1 MRLKDVEVGCSPLRS
16 DFTRITAR
24 IEVESRGAVLSYW
37 FDIPADLRQAVS
49 ESGNPWA
56 VLMLPLAC
64 YFGEPLVVDLPL
76 DRVLHDNLLGL
87 RSIWSAWYP
96 EFRPIA
102 IEAHALVGVDRR
114 EVPADPARRTISCF
128 SGGVD
133 SLFTFFRHKDRV
145 LGDGAATI
153 DDLLAISGF
162 NTPMD
167 DFDRLRGKLEPFA
180 RRFNRRLVPVLTNI
194 RYGSNA
200 VETPYSIG
208 HWQEQLAH
216 GAFLAGIVHLLG
228 RRYGE
233 FLIPASPSYSRL
245 IPWGSHPMSDPLL
258 SAADLR
264 VVHDGASFN
273 RIART
278 EAIARHEEALA
289 VLQVCARNGHG
300 QGNCSHCGKCLRTM
314 IMLDLRGVRERA
326 TTFDW
331 SNYAPERLRRIW
343 LPHRNE
349 QLHFLDIAALAD
361 REKRPE
367 LAAAA
372 RESAAFSRRRVA
384 IRSMVNSNPIS
395 RALWKVAHRALPV
408 STTIWSKNQADEL
421 RATRTGAVAPL
432 AAAVPST
439 VPTSNR

>member
-1 MRLKDVEVGCSPLRS
+1 MRLKDVEIGCSPLRN

-37 FDIPADLRQAVS
+37 FDIPADLRQSVS
-49 ESGNPWA
+49 DSGNPWA

-64 YFGEPLVVDLPL
+64 YFGEALVIDRPL

-87 RSIWSAWYP
+87 RSIWSSWYP
-96 EFRPIA
+96 EIRPIA

-114 EVPADPARRTISCF
+114 GVLADPAKRTISCF

-133 SLFTFFRHKDRV
+133 SMFTFFRHNDRI

-167 DFDRLRGKLEPFA
+167 DFDRLREKLEPFA
-180 RRFNRRLVPVLTNI
+180 QRFNRRLVPILTNI
-194 RYGSNA
+194 RYGSHA
-200 VETPYSIG
+200 VETPYSVG
-208 HWQEQLAH
+208 YWQERLAH

-228 RRYGE
+228 RRYRE
-233 FLIPASPSYSRL
+233 FLIPASPSYYRL
-245 IPWGSHPMSDPLL
+245 IPWGSHPMCDPLM

-273 RIART
+273 RIVRT
-278 EAIARHEEALA
+278 EVIARHDEALA

-300 QGNCSHCGKCLRTM
+300 QGNCSHCCKCLRTM
-314 IMLDLRGVRERA
+314 IILDLLGAKYRA

-331 SNYAPERLRRIW
+331 SIYSTALLRRIW
-343 LPHRNE
+343 LAHRNE
-349 QLHFLDIAALAD
+349 QHHFLDIAALAD
-361 REKRPE
+361 REKRTD
-367 LAAAA
+367 LADAVRA
-372 RESAAFSRRRVA
+372 SVAFSRRRAVLKKA
-384 IRSMVNSNPIS
+384 VNGNPIL
-395 RALWKVAHRALPV
+395 RTMWKVARRSWPV
-408 STTIWSKNQADEL
+408 SLIGSKLRVRDPSAPKATPTIPS
-421 RATRTGAVAPL
+421 
-432 AAAVPST
+432 AANNAISPIILE
-439 VPTSNR
+439 

>member
-1 MRLKDVEVGCSPLRS
+1 
-16 DFTRITAR
+16 
-24 IEVESRGAVLSYW
+24 
-37 FDIPADLRQAVS
+37 
-49 ESGNPWA
+49 
-56 VLMLPLAC
+56 
-64 YFGEPLVVDLPL
+64 
-76 DRVLHDNLLGL
+76 
-87 RSIWSAWYP
+87 
-96 EFRPIA
+96 
-102 IEAHALVGVDRR
+102 
-114 EVPADPARRTISCF
+114 
-128 SGGVD
+128 
-133 SLFTFFRHKDRV
+133 
-145 LGDGAATI
+145 
-153 DDLLAISGF
+153 
-162 NTPMD
+162 
-167 DFDRLRGKLEPFA
+167 
-180 RRFNRRLVPVLTNI
+180 VPVLTNI

-228 RRYGE
+228 PRYRE

-278 EAIARHEEALA
+278 EAIARHDEALA

-300 QGNCSHCGKCLRTM
+300 QGNCSRCAKCLRTM

-331 SNYAPERLRRIW
+331 SNNYATERLSRIW

-361 REKRPE
+361 CEKRPE

-372 RESAAFSRRRVA
+372 RESAVFSRRRVA
-384 IRSMVNSNPIS
+384 IRSLVNSNPIS
-395 RALWKVAHRALPV
+395 RGLWKVAHRALPV
-408 STTIWSKNQADEL
+408 STMIWFKNQANEL
-421 RATRTGAVAPL
+421 QAKKTEAVAPL